1 MLKKMMMNSGVER
14 KMSMKNIR
22 PCLLMILDGWGKG
35 NDYPGNA
42 VKAANTPNL
51 DFYLKNYAVSEL
63 QCSGEAVGL
72 PLGVMGNSEVGHL
85 NIGAGRIVYQ
95 DLLRIDKSI
104 NDKSFFS
111 NPSINKV
118 FDQTLKNN
126 GKIHFFGLL
135 SNGRVHSSLNHL
147 DALIEIAVNKNIKTV
162 IHPIMDG
169 RDTHPKSGRDF
180 ISDLENKISSFD
192 NITIGTVCGRFY
204 AMDRDKRWER
214 VEKAYNLYSKGEGK
228 VFDSSIEA
236 VSFYYENEITDEFI
250 EPSLI
255 KNTDGIVEENDG
267 IVFFNFRADRAR
279 EITRSF
285 TSNDFIEFE
294 RKDKINLS
302 GYVCMTVYDSEFGLD
317 TAFPPVTLKNN
328 LGEFVSSK
336 GLAQLRIAET
346 EKYAHVTYFFNG
358 GVEEPYSGEKRILI
372 PSPRDVET
380 YDKKPEMSA
389 KEVCSSFLK
398 AFNENDFS
406 LCVLNYANMDM
417 VGHTGVFDAAVKACE
432 TVDACVKPLVNAVLE
447 KNGFVIIT
455 ADHGN
460 SEKMLDKNN
469 QAYTAH
475 TTNPVNL
482 ILVENEKKYH
492 LKDKG
497 KLGDIA
503 PTILEI
509 MGFEKPEEMTGES
522 LLKGDA

>member
-1 MLKKMMMNSGVER
+1 
-14 KMSMKNIR
+14 MKNTR

-35 NDYPGNA
+35 SEYPGNA
-42 VKAANTPNL
+42 VITANTPNL
-51 DFYLKNYAVSEL
+51 DFYMENYAVSEL

-72 PLGVMGNSEVGHL
+72 PSGVMGNSEVGHL
-85 NIGAGRIVYQ
+85 NIGAGRVVYQ

-104 NDKSFFS
+104 EDRSFFS
-111 NPSINKV
+111 NKALNRV
-118 FDQTLKNN
+118 FDETIKNN

-135 SNGRVHSSLNHL
+135 SDGRVHSSLNHL
-147 DALIEIAVNKNIKTV
+147 DALIEISASKNIKTV

-169 RDTHPKSGRDF
+169 RDTPPKSGMNF
-180 ISDLENKISSFD
+180 IGDLEKKISSFD

-214 VEKAYNLYSKGEGK
+214 VEKAYNLYAKGEGK
-228 VFDSSIEA
+228 IFDSPVEA

-255 KNTDGIVEENDG
+255 KNTNGIVEENDG

-279 EITRSF
+279 EITRAF
-285 TSNDFIEFE
+285 TSLDFIEFE

-302 GYVCMTVYDSEFGLD
+302 GYVCMTVYDAEFDLD
-317 TAFPPVTLKNN
+317 AAFPPVTLKNN
-328 LGEFVSSK
+328 LGEFISSR
-336 GLAQLRIAET
+336 GLTQLRIAET

-358 GVEEPYSGEKRILI
+358 GSEEPYSGEERILI

-398 AFNENDFS
+398 AFSENSFS

-432 TVDACVKPLVNAVLE
+432 TVDECVKPLVDAVLQ
-447 KNGFVIIT
+447 KNGFIVIT

-460 SEKMLDKNN
+460 SEKMFDSENG
-469 QAYTAH
+469 AYTAH

-482 ILVENEKKYH
+482 ILIENEKKH
-492 LKDKG
+492 FLKKNG

-522 LLKGDA
+522 LLRGYL